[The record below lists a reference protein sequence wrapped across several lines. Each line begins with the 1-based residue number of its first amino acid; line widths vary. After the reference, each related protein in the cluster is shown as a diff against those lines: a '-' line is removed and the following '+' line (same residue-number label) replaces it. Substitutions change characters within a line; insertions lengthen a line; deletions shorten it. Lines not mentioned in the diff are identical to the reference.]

1 MAKVIFL
8 SVSIDEHSD
17 FTLGIFHSSERSI
30 PVVLSWGVS
39 QNELNLHN
47 AQWSSPTN
55 FNCVPPKQKL
65 SALREALW
73 DRAFFVGLRLHCRS
87 CISSISFFFWALV
100 KQCSVE
106 ETLTKPFCFDRVG
119 YVFQHRE
126 S

>member
-1 MAKVIFL
+1 M
-8 SVSIDEHSD
+8 
-17 FTLGIFHSSERSI
+17 
-30 PVVLSWGVS
+30 VVWGVS

-73 DRAFFVGLRLHCRS
+73 DRAFFVGLRLNRRS
-87 CISSISFFFWALV
+87 CISSISFFFWAVV

-106 ETLTKPFCFDRVG
+106 ETNKLSGLLFGAPAAIEPPTYPVCL
-119 YVFQHRE
+119 
-126 S
+126 